1 MPVNELDNRFKLTD
15 IFLQMWKYPYPSKWV
30 RYAYHEIK
38 AREARGIPSP
48 ME

>member
-15 IFLQMWKYPYPSKWV
+15 MLLQMWKYTYTTKWV
-30 RYAYHEIK
+30 RFAFHEIK